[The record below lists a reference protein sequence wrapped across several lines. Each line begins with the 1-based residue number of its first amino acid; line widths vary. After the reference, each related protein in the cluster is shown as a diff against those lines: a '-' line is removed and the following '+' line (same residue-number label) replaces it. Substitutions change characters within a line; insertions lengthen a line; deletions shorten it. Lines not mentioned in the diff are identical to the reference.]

1 MFNYERD
8 RALMEARKNSLL
20 QEAKIEQLL
29 REARR
34 DPEKVRR
41 GLLKLIADLSLSLNL

>member
-8 RALMEARKNSLL
+8 RALMEARKNRLL
-20 QEAKIEQLL
+20 QEAKAEQIL

-34 DPEKVRR
+34 DPERVRR